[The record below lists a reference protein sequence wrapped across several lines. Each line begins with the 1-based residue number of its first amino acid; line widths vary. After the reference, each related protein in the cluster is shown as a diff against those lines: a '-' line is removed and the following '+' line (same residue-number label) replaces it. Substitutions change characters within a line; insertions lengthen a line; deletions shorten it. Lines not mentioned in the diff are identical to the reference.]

1 MEQAPATTSEAA
13 SETTA
18 SDETDAS
25 TSEAVETQGAD
36 SEANAGETA
45 DIEAPVTVSVVRDEA
60 DQSTLLV
67 AQATEEAPFASESVE
82 SREDAESAVQPATEA
97 AEEVAAPV
105 PVEAAAPSEPATTE
119 EPTPAIAAVPA
130 NATGRALN
138 DPRENVACNAK
149 PSVWHAKPQQQPKR
163 QLRPLPPSR
172 RSRL

>member
-18 SDETDAS
+18 SDETDAP
-25 TSEAVETQGAD
+25 TSEAVETQGAA

-82 SREDAESAVQPATEA
+82 SREDAERR
-97 AEEVAAPV
+97 
-105 PVEAAAPSEPATTE
+105 
-119 EPTPAIAAVPA
+119 
-130 NATGRALN
+130 ATGN
-138 DPRENVACNAK
+138 G
-149 PSVWHAKPQQQPKR
+149 SG
-163 QLRPLPPSR
+163 R
-172 RSRL
+172 RSCRPGARRSSSP